1 MSGIVER
8 FGPETE
14 SDLALGDRVFGLS
27 SSFGFG
33 NPVGSYAEYTVIP
46 ADQLAR
52 IPEGLS
58 FGDAA
63 ALPLVG
69 LTALQ
74 ALEAAALKPGQRLF
88 ISAGSGGLGMHA
100 IQLAKAR
107 GLHVTT
113 SCSGKNADRVRQV
126 GADEVFD
133 YTQGNLV
140 AQFRDA
146 PFDAVIDCLG
156 GAQRES

>member
-1 MSGIVER
+1 MSGLVER

-46 ADQLAR
+46 ANQLAR

-58 FGDAA
+58 FADAA

-74 ALEAAALKPGQRLF
+74 ALDAAALKPGQRLF

-100 IQLAKAR
+100 IQLAKAQ

-126 GADEVFD
+126 GADEV
-133 YTQGNLV
+133 
-140 AQFRDA
+140 
-146 PFDAVIDCLG
+146 VITPRAIWWLSSG
-156 GAQRES
+156 MPPLMP